1 MEKRKTKIIATVGP
15 ASVEE
20 SVFLKMIEEGVDII
34 RINTAY
40 SSKEQLQRIEDNME
54 KLPDGDKPEVI
65 FDIRSIEVTDKITD
79 YNPEMVAVSFS
90 ESAKQLKA
98 IKDKLGGCK
107 IIAKIE
113 SNRGVENFEEI
124 LEFSWGVMIA
134 RGDLGVAI
142 SLERVPC
149 VQKKFSKMVLEKGKF
164 LIIATEMLLSM
175 ERNSQ
180 PTRAEASDV
189 ANAVFSGAC
198 SVMLSE
204 ETAIGKYPVEAVR
217 YMRKIIEEAEKC
229 TC

>member
-1 MEKRKTKIIATVGP
+1 MKKRKTKIIATAGP
-15 ASVEE
+15 ASIKE
-20 SVFLKMIEEGVDII
+20 SVFLKIIEEGVDII

-40 SSKEQLQRIEDNME
+40 SDKEQQGKIKDNLKKIPEDE
-54 KLPDGDKPEVI
+54 RPELI
-65 FDIRSIEVTDKITD
+65 FDIRSIEATDKISD

-90 ESAKQLKA
+90 ESVEQLKA
-98 IKDKLGGCK
+98 IKSKLGDCK

-149 VQKKFSKMVLEKGKF
+149 VQKRFSKMVLEKEKF

-175 ERNSQ
+175 ENSPK